1 MAVRAVPTCPSCLD
15 RVAMRFRLPKPFPRP
30 TLAALRTFAAEL
42 RAWAYLAK
50 MRRLVGEW
58 YAELSP
64 AQRAAL
70 LRKMID
76 LVVIALTRLRWP
88 SAVWI
93 AQLLVE
99 ALDGWIRRPS
109 AAKPA
114 SREPARGGAAAPPA
128 HREATETLER
138 LRALKAELD
147 AGRIGD
153 RELRARVEALLS
165 GL

>member
-1 MAVRAVPTCPSCLD
+1 
-15 RVAMRFRLPKPFPRP
+15 MRFRLPKPFPRP
-30 TLAALRTFAAEL
+30 SLAALRTFAAEL

-64 AQRAAL
+64 AQRAVL

-88 SAVWI
+88 SAIWI

-109 AAKPA
+109 AVKPA
-114 SREPARGGAAAPPA
+114 SREPA
-128 HREATETLER
+128 HREAAETLER